1 MFEDFQGT
9 SAADL
14 FGGVRWTTGCDWIA
28 RFYRPI
34 VGCRDRVRFLS
45 QSKLALQVAEEI
57 AIFCSECLTLL
68 QGHTSLVGNVQI
80 LDDDLVTGGSDG
92 RVIIFSLSTYA
103 TRLRICAHDNSVT
116 TLQVDAHYLVT
127 GGNDGCVKL
136 FDRRTGAL
144 VRELTEACEGV
155 WKVLMRRDKCVIMC
169 KRGGKTVVEILG
181 FAPTPEQL

>member
-1 MFEDFQGT
+1 M
-9 SAADL
+9 
-14 FGGVRWTTGCDWIA
+14 
-28 RFYRPI
+28 
-34 VGCRDRVRFLS
+34 
-45 QSKLALQVAEEI
+45 
-57 AIFCSECLTLL
+57 
-68 QGHTSLVGNVQI
+68 GNVQI

-92 RVIIFSLSTYA
+92 RVIVFSMKTYE

-136 FDRRTGAL
+136 YERSTGAF
-144 VRELTEACEGV
+144 VRALTAQCEGV

-169 KRGGKTVVEILG
+169 RRGQNTVIEVLG

>member
-1 MFEDFQGT
+1 M
-9 SAADL
+9 
-14 FGGVRWTTGCDWIA
+14 
-28 RFYRPI
+28 
-34 VGCRDRVRFLS
+34 
-45 QSKLALQVAEEI
+45 
-57 AIFCSECLTLL
+57 
-68 QGHTSLVGNVQI
+68 GNVQI

-92 RVIIFSLSTYA
+92 RVIVFSMKTYE

-136 FDRRTGAL
+136 YERSTGAF
-144 VRELTEACEGV
+144 VRELTAQCEGV

-169 KRGGKTVVEILG
+169 RRGQNTVIEVLG